1 LGLIKKLTGAAVLGP
16 EFEVLATWPVLIVA
30 GVLLVVEVVADKV
43 PAVDHVWDAVHTFV
57 RTPGAMV
64 VVAILMQGRNP
75 AWQVIAI
82 LVAGGVAFV
91 AHAGKATT
99 RVASTKA
106 TAATANA
113 LVSAAEDAFVA
124 AGSVL
129 AAFYPVVLGAAVLA
143 ALLAAAIFG
152 PKLVRAFR
160 ISWAVSSNYVRYL
173 WRRFRSWLQPDWRAE
188 PVRVKLPAPLQD
200 LALKEEPLGAA
211 RVLEGKYGR
220 RRFAYLVAWRD
231 RLALYLKR
239 IAKAKIRTYYYKELD
254 DVFVGEDTMLDRL
267 FFAARDRRYILS
279 FFKGLKPA
287 AAEVAKLI
295 TAGRAKP

>member
-1 LGLIKKLTGAAVLGP
+1 VLGP
-16 EFEVLATWPVLIVA
+16 EFEVLASWPVLIVA

-64 VVAILMQGRNP
+64 VVAILMQGQNP

-91 AHAGKATT
+91 AHAGKATA

-113 LVSAAEDAFVA
+113 MMSAAEDVFVA

-129 AAFYPVVLGAAVLA
+129 AAFYPVVLGALVLA

-160 ISWAVSSNYVRYL
+160 ISWAVSSNYLCYL
-173 WRRFRSWLQPDWRAE
+173 WRRLRRWLRPDWTGE
-188 PVRVKLPAPLQD
+188 PVGVKLPAALQD

-220 RRFAYLVAWRD
+220 RRFAYLVTWRD
-231 RLALYLKR
+231 RLALYMKR
-239 IAKAKIRTYYYKELD
+239 VAKAKVRTYYYKELD
-254 DVFVGEDTMLDRL
+254 EVFVGEDTLLDRL
-267 FFAARDRRYILS
+267 FFVARDRRYVLS
-279 FFKGLKPA
+279 FFKGLEPA
-287 AAEVAKLI
+287 AADVAKLI
-295 TAGRAKP
+295 AAGRARP